1 MEDNFDL
8 IVIGGG
14 PGGYVCAIRAAQ
26 LGLKTAC
33 VESRGTLGGT
43 CLNVGCIPS
52 KSLLNLSENYHKAK
66 KDFNNQGIEISDIKL
81 NINKMMS
88 NKEKSVQVLT
98 KGVEF
103 LFKKNKVTYFKGK
116 GVIFSKDDV
125 VVYESNN
132 KKTNIK
138 AKNIV
143 IATGSSPTSL
153 PGVEIDEKNI
163 VSSTGALSFLKVPK
177 DLVVIGGGYIGLE
190 MGSVWSR
197 LGSNV
202 TVVEYLDFIT
212 PGMDKEVS
220 NEFQKILTKQG
231 IKFKLNNKVTAVTN
245 ANGKVIVDYTNNTTA
260 VKERKEC
267 DKVLVSVGRKPYTE
281 GLNLSK
287 IGIKKDDKGRIE
299 VNEKL
304 QTSLKNIYAIGDVI
318 KGPMLA
324 HKAEEEGIAVAEI
337 IAGQAGHVNY
347 DVIPGVIYTSPEV
360 ATVGKTEEQLKIENK
375 SYKVGKFPFLA
386 NSRAKVNNETDG
398 FVKILADS
406 ITDKVL
412 GVHIIGPHCG
422 DMIAEMALAMEFGA
436 SAEDIARTCHAHPTH
451 TEAIKE
457 AALAV
462 DKRPI
467 HF

>member
-1 MEDNFDL
+1 MDTFDL

-33 VESRGTLGGT
+33 VESRGALGGT

-52 KSLLNLSENYHKAK
+52 KSLLNLSENFHKAK
-66 KDFNNQGIEISDIKL
+66 KDFNQQGIEVEGIKL
-81 NINKMMS
+81 NIEKMMS
-88 NKEKSVQVLT
+88 NKNKSVQVLT

-103 LFKKNKVTYFKGK
+103 LFKKNKVTYIKGK
-116 GVIFSKDDV
+116 GVLLSNNDII
-125 VVYESNN
+125 VYENN
-132 KKTNIK
+132 KKTNYK
-138 AKNIV
+138 SKNIV
-143 IATGSSPTSL
+143 IATGSTVASL
-153 PGVEIDEKNI
+153 PGIEIDEKNI
-163 VSSTGALSFLKVPK
+163 ISSTGALSLNKVPK
-177 DLVVIGGGYIGLE
+177 KLAVIGGGYIGLE

-197 LGSNV
+197 LGSEV
-202 TVVEYLDFIT
+202 TVIEYLDYIT
-212 PGMDKEVS
+212 PGMDREIS
-220 NEFQKILTKQG
+220 NEFKKILTKQG
-231 IKFKLNNKVTAVTN
+231 IKFKLESKVNSVKN
-245 ANGKVIVDYTNNTTA
+245 INSGVLINYTNI
-260 VKERKEC
+260 KESKDETLEF

-287 IGIKKDDKGRIE
+287 VGVKKDSKGRIE
-299 VNEKL
+299 VNKKL
-304 QTSLKNIYAIGDVI
+304 QTSLSNIYAIGDVI

-337 IAGQAGHVNY
+337 LAGQAGHVNY
-347 DVIPGVIYTSPEV
+347 DVIPGVVYTSPEV
-360 ATVGKTEEQLKIENK
+360 ATVGKTEEQLKEENK
-375 SYKVGKFPFLA
+375 SYKIGKFPFLA

-406 ITDKVL
+406 ATDKVL

>member
-1 MEDNFDL
+1 MNNFDL
-8 IVIGGG
+8 VVIGGG

-33 VESRGTLGGT
+33 VESRGALGGT
-43 CLNVGCIPS
+43 CLNIGCIPS
-52 KSLLNLSENYHKAK
+52 KSLLNLSENFHKAK
-66 KDFNNQGIEISDIKL
+66 KDFNQQGIEIEGIKL
-81 NINKMMS
+81 NIEKMMS
-88 NKEKSVQVLT
+88 NKNKSIQVLT

-103 LFKKNKVTYFKGK
+103 LFKKNKVTYIKGK
-116 GVIFSKDDV
+116 GVLLSKEDII
-125 VVYESNN
+125 VYDNN
-132 KKTNIK
+132 KKTNYK

-143 IATGSSPTSL
+143 IATGSEVTSL
-153 PGVEIDEKNI
+153 PGIKIDEKNI
-163 VSSTGALSFLKVPK
+163 ISSTGALSLNKVPK
-177 DLVVIGGGYIGLE
+177 KLAVIGGGYIGLE

-197 LGSNV
+197 LGSEV
-202 TVVEYLDFIT
+202 TVIEYLDYIT
-212 PGMDKEVS
+212 PGMDREIS
-220 NEFQKILTKQG
+220 NEFKKILTKQG
-231 IKFKLNNKVTAVTN
+231 IKFKMGSKVNSVKNNGNTVS
-245 ANGKVIVDYTNNTTA
+245 ISYTDIKNSKDEILD
-260 VKERKEC
+260 V

-287 IGIKKDDKGRIE
+287 IGVKKDNKGRIE

-304 QTSLKNIYAIGDVI
+304 ETSIKNIYAIGDVI

-337 IAGQAGHVNY
+337 LAGQAGHVNY
-347 DVIPGVIYTSPEV
+347 DVIPGVVYTSPEV
-360 ATVGKTEEQLKIENK
+360 ATVGKTEEQLKEENK
-375 SYKVGKFPFLA
+375 SYKVGKFPFMA

-406 ITDKVL
+406 KTDKVL